1 MKRISNLYDKM
12 ISYSNILFIFNKIK
26 NRCHNKNKL
35 IKFIRYKNSN
45 LINILEKLKSNTFTF
60 SNYHIFLIH
69 EKKYRIIMSENI
81 SDKIVNQLVS
91 YFILIPSLK
100 CLIDSNIATRKGKG
114 SSYGY
119 KLINSYINA
128 IGTNKDIYVLRIDI
142 KKYFYNI
149 NHDILLDM
157 LKRRIKDVKT
167 INILKDIIA
176 LTDYDYINN
185 NIKKLIYKEIN
196 RVNSLNISIKEKDKL
211 IN

>member
-35 IKFIRYKNSN
+35 IKFIRHKNCY
-45 LINILEKLKSNTFTF
+45 LIDILEKLKSNTYNF

-69 EKKYRIIMSENI
+69 EKKYRIIMSETI

-119 KLINSYINA
+119 KLINSYINT

-157 LKRRIKDVKT
+157 LKRRIKDVK
-167 INILKDIIA
+167 
-176 LTDYDYINN
+176 
-185 NIKKLIYKEIN
+185 
-196 RVNSLNISIKEKDKL
+196 
-211 IN
+211 

>member
-81 SDKIVNQLVS
+81 SDKIVNQLV
-91 YFILIPSLK
+91 ILMLLV
-100 CLIDSNIATRKGKG
+100 LIR
-114 SSYGY
+114 
-119 KLINSYINA
+119 
-128 IGTNKDIYVLRIDI
+128 IYMYL
-142 KKYFYNI
+142 
-149 NHDILLDM
+149 
-157 LKRRIKDVKT
+157 
-167 INILKDIIA
+167 
-176 LTDYDYINN
+176 
-185 NIKKLIYKEIN
+185 E
-196 RVNSLNISIKEKDKL
+196 
-211 IN
+211 